1 MHTPAT
7 ARPAVLHP
15 RALRAAWLWVAVAA
29 AAAGQPVLAPQ
40 PLLPEQ
46 ISSRDVLI
54 RGRFVR
60 QWREDDGTFVLLLP
74 SGVSVDFG
82 ERHFE
87 ARQGVV
93 WIRPRKTAQGRPWF
107 ELSVY
112 LAGQARVREPGGT
125 TIEDVELLVS
135 DLRTFGR
142 IIKQHDAHA
151 PEPARDHPLYQRALG
166 HLRTL
171 EQPRQAPPPPEPTV
185 IRPGRE
191 APGRQRK
198 PRIIR
203 YQLPNIEPATT
214 PDGRRVFVSTGRV
227 YFSQTGGPDAPVLEI
242 LADNAVVFPAV
253 EEQPAP
259 PPATATAPAASE
271 LHFRRASGRDAR
283 RYSVEDG
290 GQPPPAG
297 TEDGGQPPP
306 AGQSPLAS
314 ELRVRRDNP
323 QREGEPSV
331 PAELTGRI
339 EGVYLEGDVVVTFG
353 ERFIRAERLYYD
365 FARQRA
371 LILDA
376 VFRTEL
382 PKRGVPLYVRAD
394 EIRQLSE
401 REFAAEHARVS
412 TSEFYTPHYHLG
424 VERVYLRDRT
434 PRDASGRPAG
444 PLAGTYDL
452 RDVTLNVA
460 NVPIL
465 YWPRV
470 RGDLETSETLIRR
483 VRIGQSRNFGTEV
496 ETVWELFGLLGRPR
510 PEGVDAR
517 LRLDYFSDRGP
528 AIGIDA
534 DYTREDSFGLL
545 RGYYINDG
553 GEDNLGPLRDN
564 RPDSP
569 NRGRILWRHRQYLP
583 EGWEATFE
591 LSYISDPG
599 FLEEYEK
606 SEWFESKAQETVFY
620 LKHTGETDALTLL
633 ANWRTLDFV
642 TQTEHLP
649 DLAYRRIGDVLFD
662 SLVLYHESH
671 VGAVRY
677 RPDDRRL
684 FDGRRFDNT
693 ARTDV
698 TARATLRQEA
708 ELPLKLPGASLVPFA
723 TVHGQYWDGQPL
735 DSGRLWRG
743 VGIYGVRGG
752 SWLAKVFDDVDS
764 RLLDLHRLRHIIQ
777 PYFASWYANSNTTA
791 DRVTPFD
798 PGIETI
804 GSFYGTLV
812 GVRQTLQTKRGGP
825 GQWRTV
831 DWLTFDLQAGF
842 FGGDIQDPQDAP
854 GIRIQRA
861 PGYVNFYRP
870 ELSHPRNYLA
880 GELIWRI
887 GDTTSLLY
895 DFNFDLNDRS
905 FDRHNVSLAVERLP
919 RLAYVFGLR
928 HAGDIETTLMGGGFN
943 YRLTA
948 KHTLAYRSWF
958 DIDRGDLG
966 QIAIGYVRRLPRW
979 YLAVSFEFDSVFDD
993 FRVSLSLWPEG
1004 IPEWTLGS
1012 SRFTGLARGTG
1023 IRP

>member
-1 MHTPAT
+1 MDRWRRGCAWCFS
-7 ARPAVLHP
+7 
-15 RALRAAWLWVAVAA
+15 AWLCVTAA
-29 AAAGQPVLAPQ
+29 LAQPALAPR
-40 PLLPEQ
+40 PLLPEA
-46 ISSRDVLI
+46 ISQRDVLI

-60 QWREDDGTFVLLLP
+60 QWRTDDGTHVLLLP
-74 SGVSVDFG
+74 GGARIDFG

-87 ARQGVV
+87 ARQAVI
-93 WIRPRKTAQGRPWF
+93 WIRPRRTQQGRPYF
-107 ELSVY
+107 ELTIY
-112 LAGQARVREPGGT
+112 LAGQARVREAGGT
-125 TIEDVELLVS
+125 TIEDAELLVS
-135 DLRTFGR
+135 DLRTRGR

-151 PEPARDHPLYQRALG
+151 PEPATGHPLYQRALG
-166 HLRTL
+166 YVQTL
-171 EQPRQAPPPPEPTV
+171 EAPVEARPAKPRV
-185 IRPGRE
+185 VRPGQAAHE
-191 APGRQRK
+191 KRK

-203 YQLPNIEPATT
+203 YRLPNLEPATT
-214 PDGRRVFVSTGRV
+214 PDGQQVFVSTGRV
-227 YFSQTGGPDAPVLEI
+227 YFSQAGGPDAPVLEI
-242 LADNAVVFPAV
+242 LADNAVVFPAQQQQQGQ
-253 EEQPAP
+253 EAPEGPKARRPEDTKGPQGAGRRARGTQPGTQPAEQPAGEATVP
-259 PPATATAPAASE
+259 P
-271 LHFRRASGRDAR
+271 
-283 RYSVEDG
+283 
-290 GQPPPAG
+290 
-297 TEDGGQPPP
+297 
-306 AGQSPLAS
+306 
-314 ELRVRRDNP
+314 
-323 QREGEPSV
+323 
-331 PAELTGRI
+331 ELTGRI

-365 FARQRA
+365 FSRQRA

-376 VFRTEL
+376 VLRTEL
-382 PKRGVPLYVRAD
+382 PERGVPLYVRAD

-424 VERVYLRDRT
+424 AEHVELRDRT
-434 PRDASGRPAG
+434 AGDASGRPTG
-444 PLAGTYDL
+444 PLAGSYDL

-483 VRIGQSRNFGTEV
+483 VRFAQSRNFGTEV
-496 ETVWELFGLLGRPR
+496 ETVWELFGLLGRER

-528 AIGIDA
+528 AVGIDA

-545 RGYYINDG
+545 RSYYINDG

-564 RPDSP
+564 KPDSP

-606 SEWFESKAQETVFY
+606 SEWFESKAQETVIY
-620 LKHTGETDALTLL
+620 LKHTGETDAFSIL
-633 ANWRTLDFV
+633 ANWRLLDFV

-649 DLAYRRIGDVLFD
+649 DIAYRRIGDVLFD
-662 SLVLYHESH
+662 SIVLYHESH
-671 VGAVRY
+671 LGAVRY

-693 ARTDV
+693 ARTDL
-698 TARATLRQEA
+698 TARATIRQEA

-723 TVHGQYWDGQPL
+723 AVHGQYWDGQPL

-764 RLLDLHRLRHIIQ
+764 QLLDLHRLRHIIQ
-777 PYFASWYANSNTTA
+777 PYFSSWYAHSNTTA

-798 PGIETI
+798 TGIETI
-804 GSFYGTLV
+804 GSFYGTLI

-842 FGGDIQDPQDAP
+842 FGGDIQDPQDAA
-854 GIRIQRA
+854 GIPIQRT
-861 PGYVNFYRP
+861 PGYVSFYRP
-870 ELSHPRNYLA
+870 ELSHSRNYLA

-895 DFNFDLNDRS
+895 DFNFDLGDRS

-943 YRLTA
+943 YKLTA
-948 KHTLAYRSWF
+948 KHTLAYRSWL
-958 DIDRGDLG
+958 DINRGDLG
-966 QIAIGYVRRLPRW
+966 QIAIGYIRRLPRW
-979 YLAVSFEFDSVFDD
+979 YLAISFEFDSVFDD

-1012 SRFTGLARGTG
+1012 SRFTGLSRGTG

>member
-1 MHTPAT
+1 MNVRRTWST
-7 ARPAVLHP
+7 VP
-15 RALRAAWLWVAVAA
+15 RRLAPHVAVVALALSLLPAA
-29 AAAGQPVLAPQ
+29 RAQPGGVS
-40 PLLPEQ
+40 PLLPQ
-46 ISSRDVLI
+46 DISPRDVLI

-74 SGVSVDFG
+74 GGASIDFG

-87 ARQGVV
+87 ARQAVV
-93 WIRPRKTAQGRPWF
+93 WIRPRKTSQGRSYF
-107 ELSVY
+107 ELSIY
-112 LAGQARVREPGGT
+112 LAGNARVRELGGT

-135 DLRTFGR
+135 SLRTRGR

-166 HLRTL
+166 YLKTL
-171 EQPRQAPPPPEPTV
+171 QQPAEAPPPPKPRV

-191 APGRQRK
+191 AARKKRK

-227 YFSQTGGPDAPVLEI
+227 YFSQAGGPDAPVLEI
-242 LADNAVVFPAV
+242 LADNAVIFPAPEAETRKAGQRDEATERRSDEGTKAQGRGRRARGAV
-253 EEQPAP
+253 Q
-259 PPATATAPAASE
+259 PPAATQPIPPE
-271 LHFRRASGRDAR
+271 LS
-283 RYSVEDG
+283 
-290 GQPPPAG
+290 
-297 TEDGGQPPP
+297 
-306 AGQSPLAS
+306 
-314 ELRVRRDNP
+314 
-323 QREGEPSV
+323 
-331 PAELTGRI
+331 GRI

-365 FARQRA
+365 FSRQRA

-424 VERVYLRDRT
+424 AERVYLRDRT
-434 PRDASGRPAG
+434 ARDASGRPTG

-465 YWPRV
+465 YWPEV

-483 VRIGQSRNFGTEV
+483 VRIGQSDNFGTEV
-496 ETVWELFGLLGRPR
+496 ETVWELFGLLGQPR
-510 PEGVDAR
+510 PEGVDAT
-517 LRLDYFSDRGP
+517 LHLDYFSDRGP
-528 AIGIDA
+528 AAGINA
-534 DYTREDSFGLL
+534 DYTRQDSFGLL
-545 RGYYINDG
+545 RSYYINDG

-564 RPDSP
+564 KPDSP

-599 FLEEYEK
+599 FLEEYQK
-606 SEWFESKAQETVFY
+606 SEWFESKAQETLFY
-620 LKHTGETDALTLL
+620 LKHTGQTDAFTLL
-633 ANWRTLDFV
+633 ANWRLLDFV

-649 DLAYRRIGDVLFD
+649 DLSYRRIGDVLFD
-662 SLVLYHESH
+662 SIVLYHESH
-671 VGAVRY
+671 LGAVRY

-693 ARTDV
+693 ARTDL

-708 ELPLKLPGASLVPFA
+708 ELPIKLPGLNLVPFA
-723 TVHGQYWDGQPL
+723 TAHGQYWDGQPL
-735 DSGRLWRG
+735 RSGRQWRG
-743 VGIYGVRGG
+743 VGVYGVRGG
-752 SWLAKVFDDVDS
+752 TWLAKVYDNVDS
-764 RLLDLHRLRHIIQ
+764 QLWDLHRLRHIIQ

-798 PGIETI
+798 SGIETI

-825 GQWRTV
+825 GQWRSV

-842 FGGDIQDPQDAP
+842 FGGDIQDPQDDIARR
-854 GIRIQRA
+854 RIQRT
-861 PGYVNFYRP
+861 PGYVNFTRP
-870 ELSHPRNYLA
+870 ELSHARNYLA

-895 DFNFDLNDRS
+895 DFNFDLSDRS

-919 RLAYVFGLR
+919 RLAYVFGVR

-943 YRLTA
+943 YKLTE

-979 YLAVSFEFDSVFDD
+979 YMAVSFEFDNVFDD

-1012 SRFTGLARGTG
+1012 SRFTGLSRGTG